1 METENKNPI
10 QVSERLFGTLEYLS
24 ERESAGLMEIARHLK
39 LNKSTAHRIL
49 RSLIC
54 LGYDCLVSGLTG
66 ITPSALVIAR
76 LKCLYKMCRSLGD
89 YHSFFG
95 QYGIE
100 FMISCTILDMHSS
113 AL

>member
-54 LGYDCLVSGLTG
+54 LGYASKDSK
-66 ITPSALVIAR
+66 S
-76 LKCLYKMCRSLGD
+76 
-89 YHSFFG
+89 G
-95 QYGIE
+95 QYKLTAKIADIAAE
-100 FMISCTILDMHSS
+100 MQKNK
-113 AL
+113 

>member
-54 LGYDCLVSGLTG
+54 LGYVSKD
-66 ITPSALVIAR
+66 S
-76 LKCLYKMCRSLGD
+76 KS
-89 YHSFFG
+89 G
-95 QYGIE
+95 QYKLTAKIADIAAGTKKNE
-100 FMISCTILDMHSS
+100 
-113 AL
+113 